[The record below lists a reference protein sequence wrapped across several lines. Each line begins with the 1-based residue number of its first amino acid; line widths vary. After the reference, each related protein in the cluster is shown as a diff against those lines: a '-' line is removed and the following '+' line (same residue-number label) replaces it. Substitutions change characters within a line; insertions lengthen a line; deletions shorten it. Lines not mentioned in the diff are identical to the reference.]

1 MVHPDRFGATD
12 ARPFRQ
18 MSATTKPS
26 ACRGGRWCVVRGVN
40 AAMIAIARQRIP
52 DLNSGL
58 RCFRREVI
66 ERYLHLLPDGFS
78 ASTTSTLLMIKR
90 GYRLDYVP
98 IVTERRVGTSTVKIS
113 DGLATLH
120 LMTRLM
126 VLFDAFRFFTALS
139 ALQIL
144 PGLIYGLILAID
156 KGMGFPTFAA
166 MLVISG
172 VLTFLIGLVCDQIAA
187 MRQERFEHG

>member
-1 MVHPDRFGATD
+1 MLLKFVA
-12 ARPFRQ
+12 Q
-18 MSATTKPS
+18 L
-26 ACRGGRWCVVRGVN
+26 
-40 AAMIAIARQRIP
+40 IARQRIP